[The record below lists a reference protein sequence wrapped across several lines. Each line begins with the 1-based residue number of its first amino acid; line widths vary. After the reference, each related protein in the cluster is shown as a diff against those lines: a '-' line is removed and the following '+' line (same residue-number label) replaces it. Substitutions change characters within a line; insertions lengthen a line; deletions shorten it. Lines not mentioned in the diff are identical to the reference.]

1 MKDESLENNL
11 VTLHGRGWTVRR
23 LAREFNISRER
34 VDRILGMNE
43 QNRSMGTAITALSSK
58 PKVSKKL
65 GPHKE
70 YIGELLEKYTDPAA
84 TNQRIFELIQDKGYE
99 GGITILADY
108 LKQIRGKKVE
118 EPIICIE
125 TTRGQRGYHDWSEY
139 YIEFTE
145 HGKREK
151 VTFFSF
157 ILGYSRRQYIEVV
170 EDKTQRTLFKCLVS
184 NFLYFDGV
192 PREIKGDNQKACVDR
207 WEMGAPV
214 FNKNFMEFATFYRF
228 RPLTIHPGKPTEDL
242 KIERPFYYLETNFL
256 NARTFFDLTDLKESL
271 KKWLQER
278 NDLRIHRTTRRRPID
293 LYGEEHPFLLA
304 LPREQYDTSLLEY
317 RVVNNEACVEY
328 RGYYYAVPKA
338 YMFETCM
345 VRLSDTEVIIY
356 SPLCEEIKRYPIA
369 AKGSPDRYI
378 GRPSQPGSRKVSL
391 TVSDLTSRLEVFGPE
406 MTAYIEQIKRHKPGS
421 YTHHLLRLLSLKVN
435 YYADDIV
442 LAVRRALLHKVY
454 ESSSIENFLSLNATK
469 KNELRIF
476 PDRKDDHKND
486 RYT

>member
-11 VTLHGRGWTVRR
+11 VTLHGRGWTIRR
-23 LAREFNISRER
+23 LAREFHVSRER
-34 VDRILGMNE
+34 VSRILGINE
-43 QNRSMGTAITALSSK
+43 QNRSNGTALTALTSK
-58 PKVSKKL
+58 PKSSKKL

-70 YIGELLEKYTDPAA
+70 YIGELLEKYTNPAA

-108 LKQIRGKKVE
+108 LSQIRGKKVE
-118 EPIICIE
+118 EPIFCIE
-125 TTRGQRGYHDWSEY
+125 TTRGQRGYHDWSDY
-139 YIEFTE
+139 IIEFTRD
-145 HGKREK
+145 GKRVK

-170 EDKTQRTLFKCLVS
+170 EDKTQRTLFKCLV
-184 NFLYFDGV
+184 NTFLYFDGV

-214 FNKNFMEFATFYRF
+214 FNKSYMEFATFYRF
-228 RPLTIHPGKPTEDL
+228 RPLTIHPGKPREDL

-256 NARTFFDLTDLKESL
+256 NARTFFDLSDLKESL
-271 KKWLQER
+271 RKWLQEK
-278 NDLRIHRTTRRRPID
+278 NDLRIHRTTRQRPMD
-293 LYGEEHPFLLA
+293 RYGEEHPFLQV
-304 LPREQYDTSLLEY
+304 LPAAQYDTSLLEY
-317 RVVNNEACVEY
+317 RVVNNEACVEHG
-328 RGYYYAVPKA
+328 GYYYAVPKA

-378 GRPSQPGSRKVSL
+378 GRPSESGGRKVSL
-391 TVSDLTSRLEVFGPE
+391 TLSDITSRLQVFGPE

-421 YTHHLLRLLSLKVN
+421 YTHHLLRILSLKTI

-442 LAVRRALLHKVY
+442 LALRRALLHKVY
-454 ESSSIENFLSLNATK
+454 ESSCIENFLSLNASK
-469 KNELRIF
+469 KNELRLF
-476 PDRKDDHKND
+476 PDRKDDNQND